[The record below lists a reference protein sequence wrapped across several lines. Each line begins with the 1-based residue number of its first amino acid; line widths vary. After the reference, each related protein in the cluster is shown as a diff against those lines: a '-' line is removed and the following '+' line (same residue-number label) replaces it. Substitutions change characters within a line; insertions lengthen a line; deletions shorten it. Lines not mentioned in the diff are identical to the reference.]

1 MAAAR
6 ALTLILAATI
16 GCDRMTPPPRNVAS
30 PPASRPVLAGD
41 GVGCLRIGVPLAA
54 LSAGCEIVADRMVP
68 GPEGMV
74 ERRADIIVA
83 GDTLA
88 ATVVRDSVWR
98 VAVTVPTLATADGLG
113 VGSEAG
119 AMLQRQGSRVIG
131 GEGRLFIT
139 LADHCGMSF
148 ELAVPRELLSLPPDQ
163 AASRIPSG
171 SRVTRILLFGCE
183 APV

>member
-6 ALTLILAATI
+6 TLTLLLAAAA
-16 GCDRMTPPPRNVAS
+16 GCDRTTPAPDRPVPPEAS
-30 PPASRPVLAGD
+30 KPVLAGE

-54 LSAGCEIVADRMVP
+54 LSAECEIVADRTVA
-68 GPEGMV
+68 GPEGME
-74 ERRADIIVA
+74 ERRADVLVA

-98 VAVTVPTLATADGLG
+98 VAVTVPSLATADGLR
-113 VGSEAG
+113 VGSAAA
-119 AMLQRQGSRVIG
+119 AMLGRLGSRVIG

-148 ELAVPRELLSLPPDQ
+148 ELAVPRELLALPPDQ
-163 AASRIPSG
+163 AAGRIPSG
-171 SRVTRILLFGCE
+171 SRVMRILLFGCGE
-183 APV
+183 PA